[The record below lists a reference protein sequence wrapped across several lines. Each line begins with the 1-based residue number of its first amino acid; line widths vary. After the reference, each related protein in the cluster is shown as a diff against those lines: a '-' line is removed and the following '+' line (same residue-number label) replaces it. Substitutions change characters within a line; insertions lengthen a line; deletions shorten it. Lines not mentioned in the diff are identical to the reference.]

1 MRSRHIALI
10 ATVTLLQGCAYLTHY
25 KSDLGDPELGVSV
38 DVKQR
43 VILRGPKEL
52 YVDHE
57 SKEKYISRRICA
69 EPSPDAL
76 AAIGASVG
84 GSFLSGPESGQL
96 AAALSESASSIGLRT
111 TSIQLMR
118 DAMYRACEAYLS
130 GGISHTDYA
139 DLQAHSQNLIV
150 GMLAIEQLTGA
161 VQAQQVSIVTN
172 AGSGSGDDATEA
184 EQAWKDA
191 KLAVNTKRGEVTT
204 AGAELEAEKASLKS
218 KQDNLKKAEAADPP
232 PDATE
237 LDALKENLKATEA
250 SVREKRSALLS
261 KKGDLQIEEAH
272 ERIKKDN
279 FDLAKSRV
287 RAMAAGS
294 ASFSNSDRST
304 SDKTSEILAY
314 TVADIVVTIMA
325 HSAGTHKC
333 INLLSRP
340 TFADL
345 SERQQT
351 AILEHCNSVLTSE
364 REARSAHEVMRI
376 QQRHQLLQESGE

>member
-1 MRSRHIALI
+1 MRSLHLALAIA
-10 ATVTLLQGCAYLTHY
+10 AALLQGCAYLTHY
-25 KSDLGDPELGVSV
+25 KSDLGDPELGLSV
-38 DVKQR
+38 DAKQR
-43 VILRGPKEL
+43 VILRGPKEA
-52 YVDHE
+52 YFDPDSGE
-57 SKEKYISRRICA
+57 RFISRRICA

-76 AAIGASVG
+76 AAIGASLG

-96 AAALSESASSIGLRT
+96 AAALGESASSIGLRT

-130 GGISHTDYA
+130 GGISHTDYT

-204 AGAELEAEKASLKS
+204 AAAELEAEKASLKT

-237 LDALKENLKATEA
+237 LDALKEDLKATEA

-261 KKGDLQIEEAH
+261 KQGDLQIEEAH

-279 FDLAKSRV
+279 FNLAKSRV
-287 RAMAAGS
+287 RATAAGS

-304 SDKTSEILAY
+304 SDKTSEILAF
-314 TVADIVVTIMA
+314 TVADIVSTIMSQ
-325 HSAGTHKC
+325 SAGTHKC
-333 INLLSRP
+333 INLLSRE
-340 TFADL
+340 TFAKL

-351 AILEHCNSVLTSE
+351 AILEHCSALLNAE
-364 REARSAHEVMRI
+364 KQARSTQEVLRI
-376 QQRHQLLQESGE
+376 QQRQKFLSESGK